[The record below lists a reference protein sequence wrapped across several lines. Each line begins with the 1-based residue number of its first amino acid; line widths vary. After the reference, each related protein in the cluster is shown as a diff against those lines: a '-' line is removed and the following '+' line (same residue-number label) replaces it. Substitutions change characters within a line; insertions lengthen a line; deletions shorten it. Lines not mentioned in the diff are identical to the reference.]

1 MLSSVHGFGEL
12 AGDVD
17 VALGHRGNGRG
28 VDLVARLGVTRPRDG
43 AIAREVLEETR
54 APSGCGPRC
63 AHTGTPRWACRRGCG
78 PPRGPAAA
86 GSSARCCARRTG
98 RNWCAGTVDGL
109 GAEHPVEFLLQPVGG
124 LVAETF
130 VGRCRTPRTQ
140 GRQAAAPG
148 RRGGSASVTTTSR
161 AGGRRRP
168 RAGAP
173 ARGLGAHGGDRDLA
187 AALPQRRG
195 QLGARRVVGAHEH
208 HPRRRSQAGGDE
220 VVQGVG
226 FQAQVSAPMVPLG
239 PHPLDHSGL
248 VGQLHVVRQQVAGQP
263 QLSPDF
269 AR

>member
-1 MLSSVHGFGEL
+1 MVITTSAARMLSSVHGFGEL

-98 RNWCAGTVDGL
+98 RNWCAGIVDGL

-173 ARGLGAHGGDRDLA
+173 ARGVGCPRRPGSCCGASTAPRPTGSAPSCGCTRTPPEA
-187 AALPQRRG
+187 PFAGRRG
-195 QLGARRVVGAHEH
+195 
-208 HPRRRSQAGGDE
+208 
-220 VVQGVG
+220 
-226 FQAQVSAPMVPLG
+226 
-239 PHPLDHSGL
+239 
-248 VGQLHVVRQQVAGQP
+248 
-263 QLSPDF
+263 
-269 AR
+269 